1 MEVLKMKNSFIFD
14 KPCTIG
20 TFSMDSPVLG
30 VFIFQGPT
38 ERDFSQGQYV
48 PGPDT
53 SFARILRG
61 AAFFLW
67 NFNYALQN
75 LQ

>member
-20 TFSMDSPVLG
+20 TGDGGPKFL

-75 LQ
+75 FQ